1 MHEMS
6 CHALNCIKLMS
17 CFIYYLII
25 NYQNIMIFI
34 YLYIKMKKYIYKIYK
49 NIQKFNKKLILRF
62 QIFFIKKSD
71 IFGLIRLLYII

>member
-49 NIQKFNKKLILRF
+49 NI
-62 QIFFIKKSD
+62 
-71 IFGLIRLLYII
+71 

>member
-17 CFIYYLII
+17 SFIYYLII

-34 YLYIKMKKYIYKIYK
+34 YLYIKMKKYIYIKFIKIYK
-49 NIQKFNKKLILRF
+49 NLTKN
-62 QIFFIKKSD
+62 
-71 IFGLIRLLYII
+71 

>member
-34 YLYIKMKKYIYKIYK
+34 YLYIKMKKYIYIKFIKIYK
-49 NIQKFNKKLILRF
+49 NLTKN
-62 QIFFIKKSD
+62 
-71 IFGLIRLLYII
+71 